1 MNGHGHLIYF
11 LQLRDESVMAIELMF
26 DTMLLILHLIQ
37 NYACMIKK
45 KIDIAVE
52 VECKIKCWI
61 GIEVFLL

>member
-1 MNGHGHLIYF
+1 
-11 LQLRDESVMAIELMF
+11 MAIELMF

-37 NYACMIKK
+37 NYACMMIKN
-45 KIDIAVE
+45 IDIAVE